1 MPAND
6 AVALVTGASSGIGRE
21 TARVLAADG
30 YRVVLAA
37 RRETELRETA
47 TEIESAG
54 GEAAIRPTDI
64 TDRSQL
70 AELVATTTD
79 EHGGI
84 DVLVNNAG
92 VMETDPAHEADR
104 DDWRQ
109 MIDVNLLGSMNL
121 TREVLPEMHERGRG
135 DIVFVSSVNA
145 RKSSASGSGYCASK
159 AGINGFAES
168 VRKEA
173 AEESIRVSVI
183 EPGMV
188 ATEMQPDELKAD
200 IPMLDPQEIAEA
212 IRFVVSRPPSVSVN
226 ELLIR
231 PTAQEF

>member
-1 MPAND
+1 MPSDD

-37 RRETELRETA
+37 RREPELRKTA

-54 GEAAIRPTDI
+54 GDASIRPTDI
-64 TDRSQL
+64 TDRSQI
-70 AELVATTTD
+70 AELVAATTD
-79 EHGGI
+79 EYGRI
-84 DVLVNNAG
+84 DVLVNSAG
-92 VMETDPAHEADR
+92 VMKTDPVHEADR
-104 DDWRQ
+104 DDWQQ
-109 MIDVNLLGSMNL
+109 MIDVNLLGLMNL
-121 TREVLPEMHERGRG
+121 TREVLPEMYEQERG
-135 DIVFVSSVNA
+135 DIVFVSSINA
-145 RKSSASGSGYCASK
+145 RKSSSEGSGYCASK

-173 AEESIRVSVI
+173 AEESVRVSVI

-200 IPMLDPQEIAEA
+200 IPMLNPQDVAET
-212 IRFVVSRPPSVSVN
+212 IRFVVSRPRSVSLN